1 MMISKGTRSSSVFW
15 FSLVVAKLSFVGLVA
30 LFGLQVYTRWY
41 VNKDFAFLPGF
52 GLEALTISVFA
63 LILGLAYIHRSEN
76 S

>member
-1 MMISKGTRSSSVFW
+1 
-15 FSLVVAKLSFVGLVA
+15 VGLFA
-30 LFGLQVYTRWY
+30 LFGLEIYIRWY

-63 LILGLAYIHRSEN
+63 LILGLAYIHRAEN